1 MKEIKKNLNGDI
13 KAKNVQLIT
22 EEGENL
28 GVMSLKEASEK
39 ASENGLDLMEIG
51 RKDDL
56 VIVKILDFGKYLYK
70 LKKQDQKNKQNSKAP
85 ELKTIKIT
93 FNISEHDLDVK
104 RRQAQGFAKDRN
116 PIKLIL
122 VLKGR
127 ENQYSDIAKTKITN
141 FVKSLEEIYK
151 MDNDI
156 MRVGNMFTV
165 NLKTIK

>member
-22 EEGENL
+22 EEWENL
-28 GVMSLKEASEK
+28 WVMSLKEASEK
-39 ASENGLDLMEIG
+39 ASENWLDLMEIW

-56 VIVKILDFGKYLYK
+56 VIVKILDFWKYLYK

-122 VLKGR
+122 VLKWR

-156 MRVGNMFTV
+156 MRVWNMFTV